1 MAAAFIITFLGGW
14 ANSVVILALMITNA
28 VIGFIQEGPAERAL
42 VPIREMASRAEVSSM
57 PC

>member
-1 MAAAFIITFLGGW
+1 VAAAFTTFLGGW
-14 ANSVVILALMITNA
+14 ANSAVILAVMITNA

-42 VPIREMASRAEVSSM
+42 APIREMASRAEVSSI

>member
-1 MAAAFIITFLGGW
+1 MAAAFTTFLGGW
-14 ANSVVILALMITNA
+14 ANSAVILAVMITNA

-42 VPIREMASRAEVSSM
+42 APIREMASRAEVSSI